1 MKTVMKV
8 LAWLL
13 IIWGS
18 VGIAANASA
27 LYLSMTSDV
36 AAGVATSPENMPGND
51 ADLFVVIIF
60 HLFLIVAG
68 LTLKKKSSH

>member
-1 MKTVMKV
+1 MKIVMKG

-27 LYLSMTSDV
+27 LYLSMTTDLQAS
-36 AAGVATSPENMPGND
+36 AATSA
-51 ADLFVVIIF
+51 ADLPSDDSEIFVVIVF
-60 HLFLIVAG
+60 HLLLLIAG
-68 LTLKKKSSH
+68 LAIKNKSNT